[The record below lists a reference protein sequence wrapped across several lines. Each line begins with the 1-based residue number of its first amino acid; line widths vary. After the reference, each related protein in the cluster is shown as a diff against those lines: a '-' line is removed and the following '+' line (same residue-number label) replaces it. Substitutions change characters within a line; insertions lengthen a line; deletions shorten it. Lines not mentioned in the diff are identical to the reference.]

1 MISFKQFVT
10 EAKAKPKAK
19 LIDPGNSHMMTLG
32 HLEAVRYMKVLGD
45 KFSGWVVRNK
55 YDSRDATDPISSKE
69 QAKRVM
75 RQWYDE
81 DVASG
86 KARRYDGL
94 DW

>member
-10 EAKAKPKAK
+10 EAKAKPKPKAK
-19 LIDPGNSHMMTLG
+19 LVDTGNKMVLG
-32 HLEAVRYMKVLGD
+32 HLEAYRHMKSRGAN
-45 KFSGWVVRNK
+45 FSGWVVSNR
-55 YDSRDATDPISSKE
+55 YEHGDYTDPISTRE
-69 QAKRVM
+69 EAKKVL